1 MYTAITVCKWTF
13 CNMTE
18 TAIIIATGS
27 FISTCAG
34 VGGEWRRIAT
44 SISKQEVTAPLDG
57 IRTLTQMLVS
67 TAL

>member
-1 MYTAITVCKWTF
+1 
-13 CNMTE
+13 MTE